1 MQFKWTIVLSKRKLN
16 MKCFR
21 YSLTAV
27 AFLVA
32 AVDTYALNIENAA
45 SLMEKGHYAEAYVA
59 YTNIVFAPDGADV
72 TDGNRAQS
80 LLDAPRCLAKLK
92 RFDEAEPLL
101 DKALLE
107 RKEFAVH
114 VAYSQALGELPRYG
128 KTVKGVFSR
137 VNEWG
142 APYSSVEHDRVK
154 RLKCLKAIMPDL
166 AKQTKLRQ
174 RWFWNEVVNAL
185 EMNGRNRGAAWKLLE
200 LTSLTEIPQ
209 VEERENWGDS
219 DFEVGPAPVDE
230 NGEPLFY
237 GLVKSWEDAKNDGER
252 WMFAN
257 TARAAVDDFGR
268 RNSAR
273 SLGVFAENQFGVYRL
288 RYEDDLKN
296 LIGDLRSLDDD
307 ETITRLANGIKRFK
321 LPIEYNYIRM
331 WRELNEYHL
340 IAREYERRYQ
350 FVKARET
357 WKKAGKGYSHCV
369 DRISSPNVSLSGNV
383 PVVSYK
389 KRGRFEVNFRNADQ
403 LEFSLVKIDVAKYL
417 EEFKDDIKNNRVDS
431 PPFNMWDSFV
441 FLNVCRSPDKIEKYL
456 TGEKRFWSVKVSSPE
471 DHFDAKKEIEVPYD
485 LSAGDYLL
493 EIAAKGGNRIHSL
506 LRVQRLAAVKESF
519 AAKDGGELYVV
530 DAESG
535 TPVKNAKIEAFVFDA
550 VSNKDRKF
558 EYKEIGPVFT
568 EENGYVKIPEIGGY
582 DYYGYITIT
591 SPDGA
596 LEVIHSSWNYS
607 SQIVDLRS
615 SDPRR
620 GVIITDRPAYR
631 PGDTV
636 KYKLWMRNGGYGDLK
651 SLEGVKIS
659 LIIIDP
665 MRNKLSE
672 KKFSLDKFGGL
683 AGEFKIPD
691 DAKLGAYEIWTSEDG
706 RYDYDAICSTFR
718 VEEYRKPEFEV
729 SVDTPKNAPMLG
741 EKVSA
746 TVRAKYL
753 WGDSVKKGVADVTVR
768 RTPRRITWYP
778 SFEWSW
784 LYEYGSNWY
793 FYDADWYCGLG
804 NLWICRRNCHRWY
817 GSSLAPETVVTMK
830 NVPLDEN
837 GEVKVVWDTS
847 LVRKLYGDDDQ
858 EYSISVSVTDNS
870 HRTID
875 ATGSVIVRAEPFRV
889 FTWTDKPHYRIGD
902 KVSVFHHFDGLRED
916 DVKEVRYWISDLRK
930 EGEGKREEGE
940 GKREEVGK
948 VFSASKPGQYRVSVE
963 VTDIKGRVR
972 EGSRIILV
980 RGEGDD
986 GRNYKYS
993 SLELIPDKET
1003 YSPGDTVKLTVN
1015 ADYADS
1021 TVFYKVRNGKTQL
1034 LRLKGKTG
1042 EISIPVVESDKPNF
1056 FVEAWTISAAKYHRE
1071 VREIMVPPVDKI
1083 GKATVEIDGGL
1094 EVVKPGETVSAT
1106 VRIFDEKGKP
1116 TDASAVMSV
1125 YDKAIDLIAG
1135 GSNVKSLKE
1144 AFWLDRLDLPH
1155 SFLNTVV
1162 DGFYLMYL
1170 SGDKYF
1176 GPLGLWGEYG
1186 IGFIGAN
1193 TRGGKRAEMKR
1204 SRSAA
1209 PQAQSAM
1216 ECDASVPCESMACSA
1231 LLDMESGET
1240 KTDGVRK
1247 DFADTAYWNA
1257 ALESTGTQGV
1267 YRVKFKMPEDITTWN
1282 IKVWSIGLNG
1292 RVAEVA
1298 TELITKKDLMLRMI
1312 TPRFFTEKDEV
1323 VISANLHNYSDKAR
1337 QVTASI
1343 DLKGVEIKGDASSK
1357 TVSINAGG
1365 EARVDWRIK
1374 VLSSGKLTARMRV
1387 ADGELSD
1394 GVEKSFDVVSH
1405 AVEKTESC
1413 FKILSSLEKLDCRV
1427 YEGDEALEM
1436 YKKLG
1441 FNLPDRSEAKDLRAV
1456 VEVSDTLAGAIDKS
1470 LDYLKYYEYECN
1482 EQTMNRF
1489 VPAAAAR
1496 DVLVARGFGDRL
1508 KDVDELIGKSLKK
1521 LFERQNSDGG
1531 WGWFW
1536 GPYERSYEHMTATIV
1551 RGLAEAERHGV
1562 KVPDENITRGVNWLK
1577 TRQKE
1582 SLKYVK
1588 KYKTRPW
1595 ANDVL
1600 TAYAILLATEGRSD
1614 GTMKEMLRRAYDARL
1629 DLPIYAQA
1637 LLGLSFDLINED
1649 EKRDMIA
1656 RNLKQY
1662 LKEDPENSTAYL
1674 ELGNHGYWWCWYG
1687 SDFEAQATALKLFL
1701 KVEPT
1706 SDATRGLALY
1716 LYNNRISRTH
1726 WTSTRDTGLA
1736 IEALAEYCRKVEK
1749 GGEMYVN
1756 AYLTYFTD
1764 EEPIK
1769 AAGLELKVNRTI
1781 SRVSEVVED
1790 STGRGASGRSLAQ
1803 KRTKEVLTAL
1813 KDGEA
1818 VKAGETLEIRVD
1830 LDSKNDY
1837 EYILIE
1843 DRKGAGFEPLDG
1855 MSGWKN
1861 LGGGWAYVE
1870 NREKKTAIFLRE
1882 ISRGAHSFTYRVRV
1896 ETPGVIHVL
1905 PAKVEA
1911 MYAPRLRGN
1920 SDEIRLS
1927 VRHYTESGNKMH
1939 SGKSVIGKVPNSPGV

>member
-1 MQFKWTIVLSKRKLN
+1 

-59 YTNIVFAPDGADV
+59 YTNIIFASDGADV

-101 DKALLE
+101 DKAILE

-114 VAYSQALGELPRYG
+114 VAYSQALGELPHYG

-209 VEERENWGDS
+209 VEERENWGES

-321 LPIEYNYIRM
+321 LPVECNYMRM
-331 WRELNEYHL
+331 WRELGDYAS
-340 IAREYERRYQ
+340 IAQEYERRYQ
-350 FVKARET
+350 FVKACEM
-357 WKKAGKGYSHCV
+357 WKKAGKGCSHCV
-369 DRISSPNVSLSGNV
+369 ERISSPNVSLSGNV
-383 PVVSYK
+383 PVISYK
-389 KRGRFEVNFRNADQ
+389 KRGRFEVNFRNADE
-403 LEFSLVKIDVAKYL
+403 LEFSLVKIDVARYL
-417 EEFKDDIKNNRVDS
+417 EEVKDDIKNNRKR
-431 PPFNMWDSFV
+431 NNYHNLWDV
-441 FLNVCRSPDKIEKYL
+441 ARFLIGFKDLKKVEKYL
-456 TGEKRFWSVKVSSPE
+456 IGEKYSWSQKVSSPK

-485 LSAGDYLL
+485 LPQGDYLL
-493 EIAAKGGNRIHSL
+493 EISVKGGNRIHSI
-506 LRVQRLAAVKESF
+506 LRVQRLAVVKESF
-519 AAKDGGELYVV
+519 AAKDGCELYVV
-530 DAESG
+530 DAETG
-535 TPVKNAKIEAFVFDA
+535 APVKNAKVEAFLFDA
-550 VSNKDRKF
+550 TPNKDRKF
-558 EYKEIGPVFT
+558 EYKEIGPRFID
-568 EENGYVKIPEIGGY
+568 ENGYAKIPEIGGR
-582 DYYGYITIT
+582 DHYGYITIT
-591 SPDGA
+591 SPDGT
-596 LEVIHSSWNYS
+596 LEVIGSYWNDHYGACN
-607 SQIVDLRS
+607 SQ
-615 SDPRR
+615 DPRR

-636 KYKLWMRNGGYGDLK
+636 KYKLWMRNGGYGNQN

-659 LIIIDP
+659 LRIVDP
-665 MRNKLSE
+665 MWDELSE
-672 KKFSLDKFGGL
+672 KKFTLDKFGGL

-691 DAKLGAYEIWTSEDG
+691 DAKLGKYAISTYEEG
-706 RYDYDAICSTFR
+706 RYDEIRSTFR

-729 SVDTPKNAPMLG
+729 SIDTPKNAPMLG
-741 EKVSA
+741 ENVSA

-784 LYEYGSNWY
+784 LYENGSNWY

-804 NLWICRRNCHRWY
+804 NLWICRRYSGFHRWY
-817 GSSLAPETVVTMK
+817 ISSPAPETVVTMK

-858 EYSISVSVTDNS
+858 EYSIYVSVTDNS

-889 FTWTDKPHYRIGD
+889 FAWTDKPHYRVGD

-930 EGEGKREEGE
+930 EGRYPPSEASPRSGCPSRGGNGE
-940 GKREEVGK
+940 RVDK

-963 VTDIKGRVR
+963 VTDLKGRVR
-972 EGSRIILV
+972 EGSRIIIV

-1015 ADYADS
+1015 ADYPDS
-1021 TVFYKVRNGKTQL
+1021 TVFYKVRNGKTRL

-1071 VREIMVPPVDKI
+1071 VRKIMVPPVDKI
-1083 GKATVEIDGGL
+1083 GKATVEIDGDP

-1106 VRIFDEKGKP
+1106 VKIFDEKGKAA
-1116 TDASAVMSV
+1116 DASAVMTV

-1144 AFWLDRLDLPH
+1144 AFWYDRLNLPY
-1155 SFLNTVV
+1155 SFLDTVV

-1186 IGFIGAN
+1186 IGFS
-1193 TRGGKRAEMKR
+1193 RAETKGGSKLKR

-1209 PQAQSAM
+1209 PQAEPVM
-1216 ECDASVPCESMACSA
+1216 ECDASAACELMDYSSPLSLENGDAKS
-1231 LLDMESGET
+1231 
-1240 KTDGVRK
+1240 DGVRK
-1247 DFADTAYWNA
+1247 EFADTAYWNA
-1257 ALESTGTQGV
+1257 ALEATGTQGV

-1323 VISANLHNYSDKAR
+1323 VVSANIHNYGNEARKAT
-1337 QVTASI
+1337 VSI
-1343 DLKGVEIKGDASSK
+1343 DLSGIKIEGDLTHR
-1357 TVSINAGG
+1357 TVTIAAGG
-1365 EARVDWRIK
+1365 EAQADWRIK
-1374 VLSSGKLTARMRV
+1374 ILESGRLTVRMKV
-1387 ADGELSD
+1387 ADGELAD

-1405 AVEKTESC
+1405 AIEKTESF
-1413 FKILSSLEKLDCRV
+1413 FKRLADGSGVPQGGFFTGEKALKLYRHFGFPAIDENKMKSAAVELEIV
-1427 YEGDEALEM
+1427 
-1436 YKKLG
+1436 
-1441 FNLPDRSEAKDLRAV
+1441 
-1456 VEVSDTLAGAIDKS
+1456 DTLASAIDKS

-1496 DVLVARGFGDRL
+1496 DILVARGFGDRL
-1508 KDVDELIGKSLKK
+1508 KDVDELIEKSLKK

-1536 GPYERSYEHMTATIV
+1536 GSYEQSYEHMTATIV

-1562 KVPDENITRGVNWLK
+1562 KVPDEVINGGVNWLK

-1582 SLKYVK
+1582 SLKYIE
-1588 KYKTRPW
+1588 KYKIRPW

-1600 TAYAILLATEGRSD
+1600 TAYAILLATDGKAD

-1749 GGEMYVN
+1749 RGEMYVN

-1803 KRTKEVLTAL
+1803 KRTKEVLTTL
-1813 KDGEA
+1813 KDGDT

-1843 DRKGAGFEPLDG
+1843 DRKGAGFEHLDG
-1855 MSGWKN
+1855 LSGWKN

-1870 NREKKTAIFLRE
+1870 NREKKTAMFLRE

-1939 SGKSVIGKVPNSPGV
+1939 SGKSVIGKVAQ

>member
-1 MQFKWTIVLSKRKLN
+1 
-16 MKCFR
+16 
-21 YSLTAV
+21 
-27 AFLVA
+27 
-32 AVDTYALNIENAA
+32 
-45 SLMEKGHYAEAYVA
+45 MEKGHYAEAYVA

-101 DKALLE
+101 DKAILE

-114 VAYSQALGELPRYG
+114 VAYSQAIGELPHYG
-128 KTVKGVFSR
+128 KMVKGVFSR
-137 VNEWG
+137 LNEWG

-154 RLKCLKAIMPDL
+154 RLKCLEAIMPDL

-174 RWFWNEVVNAL
+174 RWFWNEVVGAL
-185 EMNGRNRGAAWKLLE
+185 EMNDRNRGAAWKLQE
-200 LTSLTEIPQ
+200 LTLLTEVPLI
-209 VEERENWGDS
+209 EEKNGWGRS
-219 DFEVGPAPVDE
+219 DFEEGPAPVDE

-273 SLGVFAENQFGVYRL
+273 TLGEFAKNQFGVYRL
-288 RYEDDLKN
+288 RDEGDLKK
-296 LIGDLRSLDDD
+296 LIEDLKSLDDD
-307 ETITRLANGIKRFK
+307 ETVTRLANGVKRFK
-321 LPIEYNYIRM
+321 LPVEYNYMRM
-331 WRELNEYHL
+331 WRELGDYAS
-340 IAREYERRYQ
+340 IAQEYELRYQ
-350 FVKARET
+350 FVKACEM
-357 WKKAGKGYSHCV
+357 WKKAGKGYSHYV

-383 PVVSYK
+383 PVISYK
-389 KRGRFEVNFRNADQ
+389 KRGGFEVNFRNADE
-403 LEFSLVKIDVAKYL
+403 LEFSLVKIDVAKHL
-417 EEFKDDIKNNRVDS
+417 EEIKDDIKNNRKRNDYY
-431 PPFNMWDSFV
+431 NLWDV
-441 FLNVCRSPDKIEKYL
+441 ARFLIGFKDLKKVEKYL
-456 TGEKRFWSVKVSSPE
+456 IGEKYSWSQKVSSPK

-485 LSAGDYLL
+485 LPQGDYLL
-493 EIAAKGGNRIHSL
+493 EISAKGGNRIHSI
-506 LRVQRLAAVKESF
+506 LRVQRLAVVKESF
-519 AAKDGGELYVV
+519 AAKDGCELYVV
-530 DAESG
+530 DAETG
-535 TPVKNAKIEAFVFDA
+535 APVKNAKVEAFLFDA
-550 VSNKDRKF
+550 TPNKDRKF
-558 EYKEIGPVFT
+558 EYKEIGSICT
-568 EENGYVKIPEIGGY
+568 DENGYAKIPEIGGKNH
-582 DYYGYITIT
+582 YGYVTIT

-596 LEVIHSSWNYS
+596 LEVIDSYWYNYYIDYS
-607 SQIVDLRS
+607 SQDR
-615 SDPRR
+615 RR

-636 KYKLWMRNGGYGDLK
+636 KYKLWMRNGGYGNQN
-651 SLEGVKIS
+651 SLEVVKIS
-659 LIIIDP
+659 LRIYDP
-665 MRNKLSE
+665 TENKLSE
-672 KKFSLDKFGGL
+672 KEFTLDKFGGL

-691 DAKLGAYEIWTSEDG
+691 DAKLGDYEMSTYEEG
-706 RYDYDAICSTFR
+706 GYDAIHSTFR

-729 SVDTPKNAPMLG
+729 SVDTPKNSLMLG

-753 WGDSVKKGVADVTVR
+753 WGDSVKKGVANVTVR

-778 SFEWSW
+778 FFEWSW

-817 GSSLAPETVVTMK
+817 GSSPAPETVVTMK

-847 LVRKLYGDDDQ
+847 LVRKFYGDDDQ
-858 EYSISVSVTDNS
+858 EYLISVSVTDNS

-875 ATGSVIVRAEPFRV
+875 ASGSVVVRAEPFRV
-889 FTWTDKPHYRIGD
+889 FAWTDKPHYRVGD
-902 KVSVFHHFDGLRED
+902 KVSLRYYLDGLRED
-916 DVKEVRYWISDLRK
+916 DVKDVRYWISDLRY
-930 EGEGKREEGE
+930 EGEGAREKERGR
-940 GKREEVGK
+940 REEVGK

-963 VTDIKGRVR
+963 VMDLKGRVR
-972 EGSRIILV
+972 EGSRIIVV

-1021 TVFYKVRNGKTQL
+1021 TVFYKVRSGKTQL

-1056 FVEAWTISAAKYHRE
+1056 FVVAWTISAAKYHHE

-1106 VRIFDEKGKP
+1106 VRIFDEKGKAV
-1116 TDASAVMSV
+1116 DASAVMSV

-1135 GSNVKSLKE
+1135 DSNVKSLKE
-1144 AFWLDRLDLPH
+1144 AFWFNLSNWPY
-1155 SFLNTVV
+1155 SFLDTVV
-1162 DGFYLMYL
+1162 DGFYLLSL

-1186 IGFIGAN
+1186 IGFS
-1193 TRGGKRAEMKR
+1193 RAETKGGSKLKR

-1209 PQAQSAM
+1209 PQAQPAM
-1216 ECDASVPCESMACSA
+1216 ECDASVACEPMACSA
-1231 LLDMESGET
+1231 LLDMESGDA

-1257 ALESTGTQGV
+1257 ALEATGTQGV

-1282 IKVWSIGLNG
+1282 IKVWSIGIDG

-1323 VISANLHNYSDKAR
+1323 VVSADIHNYGAAKRNAI
-1337 QVTASI
+1337 ASI
-1343 DLKGVEIKGDASSK
+1343 DLSGVKIDGDLKPK
-1357 TVSINAGG
+1357 TVSLDAGG

-1374 VLSSGKLTARMRV
+1374 VLGSGRLTARMKV
-1387 ADGELSD
+1387 ADAELSD

-1405 AVEKTESC
+1405 AVEKTES
-1413 FKILSSLEKLDCRV
+1413 FFRRLSADEKVGCKV
-1427 YEGDEALEM
+1427 YEGEDALAICKKFGFKVPDSGEAQ
-1436 YKKLG
+1436 
-1441 FNLPDRSEAKDLRAV
+1441 DLRAV
-1456 VEVSDTLAGAIDKS
+1456 VEVSDTLVGAIDKS

-1489 VPAAAAR
+1489 VPAAVAR

-1508 KDVDELIGKSLKK
+1508 KDVDELIEKSLKK
-1521 LFERQNSDGG
+1521 LAERQNSDGG

-1536 GPYERSYEHMTATIV
+1536 GPYEHSYEHMTATIV
-1551 RGLAEAERHGV
+1551 RGLAEAKRHGV
-1562 KVPDENITRGVNWLK
+1562 EVPGTVMDGGVKWLK
-1577 TRQKE
+1577 ECQRE
-1582 SLKYVK
+1582 SLGYIK
-1588 KYKTRPW
+1588 KHKTRPW

-1600 TAYAILLATEGRSD
+1600 TAYAILLATD
-1614 GTMKEMLRRAYDARL
+1614 GKADATAKEMMRLAYDTRL
-1629 DLPIYAQA
+1629 DLPVYAQA
-1637 LLGLSFDLINED
+1637 LLGLAFDLTGEV
-1649 EKRDMIA
+1649 EKRDTVV
-1656 RNLKQY
+1656 RNLKQF
-1662 LKEDPENSTAYL
+1662 LKEDSENGTAYL
-1674 ELGNHGYWWCWYG
+1674 ELGNNGYWWCWYG
-1687 SDFEAQATALKLFL
+1687 SDFEAQAMALKLFL

-1726 WTSTRDTGLA
+1726 WTNTRDTGLA

-1749 GGEMYVN
+1749 KGDKFVK
-1756 AYLTYFTD
+1756 AYLTYLTL
-1764 EEPIK
+1764 EEPVK

-1790 STGRGASGRSLAQ
+1790 STGRGASGQSLAQ

-1813 KDGEA
+1813 NDGDA
-1818 VKAGETLEIRVD
+1818 VKAGEMLEIRVD
-1830 LDSKNDY
+1830 LDSKNGY

-1855 MSGWKN
+1855 LSGWKN

-1870 NREKKTAIFLRE
+1870 NREKKTAIFLRV
-1882 ISRGAHSFTYRVRV
+1882 ISRGAHSFRYRVRV

-1920 SDEIRLS
+1920 SDEIRL
-1927 VRHYTESGNKMH
+1927 KI
-1939 SGKSVIGKVPNSPGV
+1939 K

>member
-1 MQFKWTIVLSKRKLN
+1 M
-16 MKCFR
+16 
-21 YSLTAV
+21 
-27 AFLVA
+27 
-32 AVDTYALNIENAA
+32 
-45 SLMEKGHYAEAYVA
+45 
-59 YTNIVFAPDGADV
+59 

-92 RFDEAEPLL
+92 RFDEAESLL
-101 DKALLE
+101 DKAILE

-114 VAYSQALGELPRYG
+114 VAYSQALGELPHYG
-128 KTVKGVFSR
+128 KMVKGVFSR
-137 VNEWG
+137 LNEWG

-185 EMNGRNRGAAWKLLE
+185 EMNGRNRGAAWKLQE

-209 VEERENWGDS
+209 IEEKRNWCGS
-219 DFEVGPAPVDE
+219 DFEEGPAPVDE
-230 NGEPLFY
+230 NGEPFFY
-237 GLVKSWEDAKNDGER
+237 QLPKSWAEAKSDGER
-252 WMFAN
+252 WMYAN
-257 TARAAVDDFGR
+257 DARAAVDGMGR

-273 SLGVFAENQFGVYRL
+273 TLGEFAKNQFGVYHL
-288 RYEDDLKN
+288 RGEGDLKN

-307 ETITRLANGIKRFK
+307 ETITRLANGVKRFK
-321 LPIEYNYIRM
+321 LPVEYNYMRM
-331 WRELNEYHL
+331 WRELKEYAS
-340 IAREYERRYQ
+340 IASEYERRYQ
-350 FVKARET
+350 FVKACEM
-357 WKKAGKGYSHCV
+357 WKKAGKGYSHYV
-369 DRISSPNVSLSGNV
+369 ERISSPNVSLSGNV

-403 LEFSLVKIDVAKYL
+403 LEFSLVKIDVAKCL
-417 EEFKDDIKNNRVDS
+417 EEFKDDMKNNRKRNNYYNSWDTYWFLYGCRDLKKVD
-431 PPFNMWDSFV
+431 
-441 FLNVCRSPDKIEKYL
+441 EYL
-456 TGEKRFWSVKVSSPE
+456 TDKKYSWSEKVSSPK
-471 DHFDAKKEIEVPYD
+471 DHFDAKKEIEVPYA
-485 LSAGDYLL
+485 LPQGDYLL
-493 EIAAKGGNRIHSL
+493 EITAKGGNKIHSL

-519 AAKDGGELYVV
+519 AAKDGGGELYVV
-530 DAESG
+530 DAELG
-535 TPVKNAKIEAFVFDA
+535 TPVKNAKVEAFVYDA
-550 VSNKDRKF
+550 VANKDRKF
-558 EYKEIGPVFT
+558 EYKEIGPQFT
-568 EENGYVKIPEIGGY
+568 DEKGYAKIPEIGNGH
-582 DYYGYITIT
+582 YGYITIT

-596 LEVIHSSWNYS
+596 LEVIHSYWENHYGAYN
-607 SQIVDLRS
+607 SQDR
-615 SDPRR
+615 RR

-659 LIIIDP
+659 LRIVDP
-665 MRNKLSE
+665 TENKLSE
-672 KKFSLDKFGGL
+672 KKSTLDRFGGL

-691 DAKLGAYEIWTSEDG
+691 DAKLGEYAMSTYEEG
-706 RYDYDAICSTFR
+706 RYDAIRSTFR

-729 SVDTPKNAPMLG
+729 SVDTPKNASMLG

-753 WGDSVKKGVADVTVR
+753 WGDIVKKGVADVTVR

-784 LYEYGSNWY
+784 LYENGSNWY

-804 NLWICRRNCHRWY
+804 NLWICRRYSVFHRWY
-817 GSSLAPETVVTMK
+817 RSSSAPETVVTMK

-858 EYSISVSVTDNS
+858 EYLISVSVTDNS

-875 ATGSVIVRAEPFRV
+875 ASDSVVVRAEPFRV
-889 FTWTDKPHYRIGD
+889 FAWTDKPHYRVGD
-902 KVSVFHHFDGLRED
+902 KVSVFHHIDGLRED
-916 DVKEVRYWISDLRK
+916 DVKEVRYWISDLRY
-930 EGEGKREEGE
+930 EGEGTREKVRGRREGRE
-940 GKREEVGK
+940 GKRYEVGK

-963 VTDIKGRVR
+963 VMDLKGRVR
-972 EGSRIILV
+972 EGSRIIVV
-980 RGEGDD
+980 RGEEDD

-1015 ADYADS
+1015 ADYPDS
-1021 TVFYKVRNGKTQL
+1021 TVFYKVRSGKTQL

-1071 VREIMVPPVDKI
+1071 VRKIMVPPVDKI
-1083 GKATVEIDGGL
+1083 GKATVEIDGDI

-1135 GSNVKSLKE
+1135 GSNVKSLIE
-1144 AFWLDRLDLPH
+1144 AFWFDRLNLPY

-1170 SGDKYF
+1170 SGDNYF
-1176 GPLGLWGEYG
+1176 GPLGLWGGYG
-1186 IGFIGAN
+1186 IGFF
-1193 TRGGKRAEMKR
+1193 RAETKGGSKLKR

-1216 ECDASVPCESMACSA
+1216 VCDALIECEPKACASPA
-1231 LLDMESGET
+1231 TMENRDAKS
-1240 KTDGVRK
+1240 DGVRK
-1247 DFADTAYWNA
+1247 EFADTAYWNA
-1257 ALESTGTQGV
+1257 ALEATGTQGV

-1282 IKVWSIGLNG
+1282 IKVWSIGIDG

-1298 TELITKKDLMLRMI
+1298 TELITKKDLMLRMV

-1323 VISANLHNYSDKAR
+1323 VISANLHNYGSKVR
-1337 QVTASI
+1337 EVTASI
-1343 DLKGVEIKGDASSK
+1343 NLDGVEINGDLSSK
-1357 TVSINAGG
+1357 KVSLASQG
-1365 EARVDWRIK
+1365 EARVDWRVK

-1387 ADGELSD
+1387 EDGELSD

-1405 AVEKTESC
+1405 AIEKTQSF
-1413 FKILSSLEKLDCRV
+1413 FKKVSLDEKIDCKV
-1427 YEGDEALEM
+1427 YEGEEALKI

-1441 FNLPDRSEAKDLRAV
+1441 FKLPKDGEAENLRAV

-1489 VPAAAAR
+1489 VPAAVAR
-1496 DVLVARGFGDRL
+1496 GVLTARGFGDRL
-1508 KDVDELIGKSLKK
+1508 KDVDELIEKSLKK
-1521 LFERQNSDGG
+1521 LSERQNSDGG

-1536 GPYERSYEHMTATIV
+1536 GSYERSYEHMTATIV
-1551 RGLAEAERHGV
+1551 RGLAESERHGV
-1562 KVPDENITRGVNWLK
+1562 KVPGGVIERGVRWLK

-1582 SLKYVK
+1582 SLKYIIEHK
-1588 KYKTRPW
+1588 NRPW

-1600 TAYAILLATEGRSD
+1600 TAYAILLASD
-1614 GTMKEMLRRAYDARL
+1614 GKADETMKEMLRRAYDTRL

-1637 LLGLSFDLINED
+1637 ILGLAFDLTNEV
-1649 EKRDMIA
+1649 EKRDTIV

-1662 LKEDPENSTAYL
+1662 LKADSENATAYL

-1687 SDFEAQATALKLFL
+1687 SDIEAQATALKLFL
-1701 KVEPT
+1701 KVEPQ

-1716 LYNNRISRTH
+1716 LYNNRVSRMR

-1749 GGEMYVN
+1749 KTDKYVS
-1756 AYLTYFTD
+1756 AYLTYLTY

-1781 SRVSEVVED
+1781 SRVSEVVTD
-1790 STGRGASGRSLAQ
+1790 STGRGALGQSLAQ
-1803 KRTKEVLTAL
+1803 KRTNEVLTQL
-1813 KDGEA
+1813 KDGDA

-1843 DRKGAGFEPLDG
+1843 DRKGAGFEMLDNL
-1855 MSGWKN
+1855 SGWKN

-1870 NREKKTAIFLRE
+1870 NREKKTAIFLRA

-1905 PAKVEA
+1905 PSKVEA
-1911 MYAPRLRGN
+1911 MYAPRLCGN
-1920 SDEIRLS
+1920 ADEITIVVS
-1927 VRHYTESGNKMH
+1927 KN
-1939 SGKSVIGKVPNSPGV
+1939 

>member
-1 MQFKWTIVLSKRKLN
+1 MQFKWTTVLSKRKPN

-27 AFLVA
+27 AFLLA
-32 AVDTYALNIENAA
+32 AVDTYALNIKNAA

-59 YTNIVFAPDGADV
+59 YTNIIFASDSAEV

-92 RFDEAEPLL
+92 RFDEAEPML
-101 DKALLE
+101 DKAILE

-114 VAYSQALGELPRYG
+114 VAYSQAIGELPHYG
-128 KTVKGVFSR
+128 KMVKGVFSR
-137 VNEWG
+137 LNEWG

-185 EMNGRNRGAAWKLLE
+185 EMNGRNRGAAWKLQE

-209 VEERENWGDS
+209 VEERENWGGS
-219 DFEVGPAPVDE
+219 DFEEGPAPVDE

-237 GLVKSWEDAKNDGER
+237 GLVKNWEDAKNDGER

-273 SLGVFAENQFGVYRL
+273 SLGAFAENQFGVYRL
-288 RYEDDLKN
+288 RDEGDLKK
-296 LIGDLRSLDDD
+296 LIEDLRSLDDD
-307 ETITRLANGIKRFK
+307 ESITRLANGVKRFK
-321 LPIEYNYIRM
+321 LPIEYNYMRM
-331 WRELNEYHL
+331 WRELKEYAF
-340 IAREYERRYQ
+340 IASEYERRYQ
-350 FVKARET
+350 FVKACEM
-357 WKKAGKGYSHCV
+357 WKKAGKGYSHYV
-369 DRISSPNVSLSGNV
+369 EEISSPHVSLSGNV
-383 PVVSYK
+383 PVISYK
-389 KRGRFEVNFRNADQ
+389 KRGGFEVNFRNADE
-403 LEFSLVKIDVAKYL
+403 LEFSLAKIDVAKYL
-417 EEFKDDIKNNRVDS
+417 EEIKDEIKNNRVDS
-431 PPFNMWDSFV
+431 APFNMWDSFV

-456 TGEKRFWSVKVSSPE
+456 TGEKYSWSEKVSSPE

-485 LSAGDYLL
+485 LPAGDYLL
-493 EIAAKGGNRIHSL
+493 MIAAKGGNRIHSL

-530 DAESG
+530 DAETG
-535 TPVKNAKIEAFVFDA
+535 APVKNAKVEAFLFG
-550 VSNKDRKF
+550 STPNKDRKF
-558 EYKEIGPVFT
+558 EYKEIGPRFT
-568 EENGYVKIPEIGGY
+568 DENGYAKIPEIDGKY
-582 DYYGYITIT
+582 HYGYITIT

-665 MRNKLSE
+665 MRNELSE
-672 KKFSLDKFGGL
+672 KEFTLDKFGGL

-691 DAKLGAYEIWTSEDG
+691 EAKLGEYEISTSAEG
-706 RYDYDAICSTFR
+706 RYDTICSTFR

-753 WGDSVKKGVADVTVR
+753 WGDIVKKGVADVTVR

-784 LYEYGSNWY
+784 LYENGSNWY

-804 NLWICRRNCHRWY
+804 NLWICRHYSVFHRWY
-817 GSSLAPETVVTMK
+817 SVFHRSYRSSSAPETVVTMK

-889 FTWTDKPHYRIGD
+889 FTWTDKPHYRVGD
-902 KVSVFHHFDGLRED
+902 KVSVLHHFDGLRED
-916 DVKEVRYWISDLRK
+916 DVKEVRYWISDLRGTVN
-930 EGEGKREEGE
+930 GER
-940 GKREEVGK
+940 VDK

-963 VTDIKGRVR
+963 VTDLKGRVR
-972 EGSRIILV
+972 EGSRIIVV

-993 SLELIPDKET
+993 LLELIPDKET

-1083 GKATVEIDGGL
+1083 GKATVEIDGDPD
-1094 EVVKPGETVSAT
+1094 VVKPGETVSAT
-1106 VRIFDEKGKP
+1106 VKIFDEKGKAA
-1116 TDASAVMSV
+1116 DASAVMTV
-1125 YDKAIDLIAG
+1125 YDKAIDMIAG
-1135 GSNVKSLKE
+1135 GSNVESLKE
-1144 AFWLDRLDLPH
+1144 AFWYDRLRLNLPY
-1155 SFLNTVV
+1155 SFLNTGA
-1162 DGFYLMYL
+1162 DGFYLLSL

-1176 GPLGLWGEYG
+1176 GPLGLWGGYG
-1186 IGFIGAN
+1186 IGFP
-1193 TRGGKRAEMKR
+1193 RAEKIGGSKVKR

-1209 PQAQSAM
+1209 PQAQHAM
-1216 ECDASVPCESMACSA
+1216 VWDASVVCEPKACHSPLSLENGDA
-1231 LLDMESGET
+1231 KS
-1240 KTDGVRK
+1240 DGVRK

-1257 ALESTGTQGV
+1257 ALEATGTQGV

-1282 IKVWSIGLNG
+1282 IKVWSIGIDG

-1298 TELITKKDLMLRMI
+1298 TEIVTKKDLMLRMI

-1323 VISANLHNYSDKAR
+1323 VVSANIHNYGAAKRNAI
-1337 QVTASI
+1337 ASI
-1343 DLKGVEIKGDASSK
+1343 DLSGVKIDGDLKPK
-1357 TVSINAGG
+1357 TVSLDAGG

-1374 VLSSGKLTARMRV
+1374 VFGSGRLTARMKV
-1387 ADGELSD
+1387 ADAELSD

-1405 AVEKTESC
+1405 AVEKTES
-1413 FKILSSLEKLDCRV
+1413 FFRRLSADEKVGCKV
-1427 YEGDEALEM
+1427 YEGEEALAIC
-1436 YKKLG
+1436 KKFG
-1441 FNLPDRSEAKDLRAV
+1441 FKVPDSGEAQDLRAV

-1489 VPAAAAR
+1489 VPAVAAR

-1508 KDVDELIGKSLKK
+1508 KDVDELTGKSLEK
-1521 LFERQNSDGG
+1521 LSERQNSDGG

-1536 GPYERSYEHMTATIV
+1536 GSYEQSYEHMTATIV
-1551 RGLAEAERHGV
+1551 RGLAEAKRHGV
-1562 KVPDENITRGVNWLK
+1562 EVPGTVMDGGVKWLK
-1577 TRQKE
+1577 ERQRE
-1582 SLKYVK
+1582 SLGYIK
-1588 KYKTRPW
+1588 KHKARPW

-1600 TAYAILLATEGRSD
+1600 TAYAILLATD
-1614 GTMKEMLRRAYDARL
+1614 GKADATAKEMMRLAYDTRL
-1629 DLPIYAQA
+1629 DLPVYAQA
-1637 LLGLSFDLINED
+1637 ILGLAFDLTGEV
-1649 EKRDMIA
+1649 EKRDTVV
-1656 RNLKQY
+1656 RNLKQF
-1662 LKEDPENSTAYL
+1662 LKEDSENGTAYL

-1687 SDFEAQATALKLFL
+1687 SDFEAQAMALKLFM
-1701 KVEPT
+1701 KSEPM

-1726 WTSTRDTGLA
+1726 WTNTRDTGLA

-1749 GGEMYVN
+1749 KSDKYVK
-1756 AYLTYFTD
+1756 AYLTYLTL
-1764 EEPIK
+1764 EEPVK

-1790 STGRGASGRSLAQ
+1790 STGRGASGQSLAQ
-1803 KRTKEVLTAL
+1803 KRTKEVLTTL
-1813 KDGEA
+1813 NDGDA

-1870 NREKKTAIFLRE
+1870 NREKKTAIFLRV

-1927 VRHYTESGNKMH
+1927 VRQ
-1939 SGKSVIGKVPNSPGV
+1939 P

>member
-1 MQFKWTIVLSKRKLN
+1 MQFKWTTVLSKRKLN

-21 YSLTAV
+21 YLLTAV
-27 AFLVA
+27 AFLLA
-32 AVDTYALNIENAA
+32 AVDTYALNIKNAA

-59 YTNIVFAPDGADV
+59 YTNIIFASDSAEV

-92 RFDEAEPLL
+92 RFDEAEPML
-101 DKALLE
+101 DKAILE

-114 VAYSQALGELPRYG
+114 VAYSQALGELPHYG
-128 KTVKGVFSR
+128 KMVKGVFSR
-137 VNEWG
+137 LNEWG

-185 EMNGRNRGAAWKLLE
+185 EMNGRNKGAAWKLLE
-200 LTSLTEIPQ
+200 LTSLTEISSI
-209 VEERENWGDS
+209 EERENWGES

-237 GLVKSWEDAKNDGER
+237 GLVKNWEDAKNDGER

-273 SLGVFAENQFGVYRL
+273 SLGAFAENQFGVYRL
-288 RYEDDLKN
+288 RDEGDLKK
-296 LIGDLRSLDDD
+296 LIEDLKSLDDD
-307 ETITRLANGIKRFK
+307 ETITRLANGVKRFK
-321 LPIEYNYIRM
+321 LPIEYNYMRM
-331 WRELNEYHL
+331 WRELKEYAS
-340 IAREYERRYQ
+340 IAREYELRYQ
-350 FVKARET
+350 FVKACEM
-357 WKKAGKGYSHCV
+357 WKKAGKGNSHCV

-383 PVVSYK
+383 PVVSCK
-389 KRGRFEVNFRNADQ
+389 KRGRFEVNFRNADE
-403 LEFSLVKIDVAKYL
+403 LGFSLVKIDVARYL
-417 EEFKDDIKNNRVDS
+417 EEIKDDIKNNRKRENYYN
-431 PPFNMWDSFV
+431 PYYNRWDTYSFLRGCGDLKKV
-441 FLNVCRSPDKIEKYL
+441 KKYL
-456 TGEKRFWSVKVSSPE
+456 TEQKHSWSVKVSSPE

-485 LSAGDYLL
+485 LPQGDYLL

-506 LRVQRLAAVKESF
+506 LRVQRLAAVKELF

-530 DAESG
+530 DAETG
-535 TPVKNAKIEAFVFDA
+535 APVKNAKVEAFLFD
-550 VSNKDRKF
+550 STPNNDRKF
-558 EYKEIGPVFT
+558 EYKEIGPRFT
-568 EENGYVKIPEIGGY
+568 DENGYAKIPEIVGNNH
-582 DYYGYITIT
+582 YGYITIT
-591 SPDGA
+591 SPDGT
-596 LEVIHSSWNYS
+596 LEVIDSYWNNYYIGYS
-607 SQIVDLRS
+607 SQDR
-615 SDPRR
+615 RR

-636 KYKLWMRNGGYGDLK
+636 KYKLWMRNGGYGNVK
-651 SLEGVKIS
+651 SLAGEKIS
-659 LIIIDP
+659 LRISDP
-665 MRNKLSE
+665 MENKLGDAN
-672 KKFSLDKFGGL
+672 FALDKFGG
-683 AGEFKIPD
+683 ASGEFKIPD
-691 DAKLGAYEIWTSEDG
+691 DAKLGEYAISTYEEG
-706 RYDYDAICSTFR
+706 RYDAIRSIFR

-729 SVDTPKNAPMLG
+729 SVDTPKDAPMLG

-753 WGDSVKKGVADVTVR
+753 WGDGVKKGVADITVR
-768 RTPRRITWYP
+768 RTPRRINWF
-778 SFEWSW
+778 SSCEWLW

-793 FYDADWYCGLG
+793 FYDSDWYRGVG
-804 NLWICRRNCHRWY
+804 NLWICRCPYYSWY
-817 GSSLAPETVVTMK
+817 SSAVMPETVISMK
-830 NVPLDEN
+830 DVPLDEN

-870 HRTID
+870 RRTID
-875 ATGSVIVRAEPFRV
+875 ATGSVVVRAEPFRV
-889 FTWTDKPHYRIGD
+889 FAWTDSPHYRVGD

-916 DVKEVRYWISDLRK
+916 DVKEARYWISDLRGTGN
-930 EGEGKREEGE
+930 GER
-940 GKREEVGK
+940 VDK

-963 VTDIKGRVR
+963 VTDLKGRVR
-972 EGSRIILV
+972 EGSRIIIV

-993 SLELIPDKET
+993 SLELIPDKEI

-1015 ADYADS
+1015 ADYPDS
-1021 TVFYKVRNGKTQL
+1021 TVFYKVRSGKTQL

-1106 VRIFDEKGKP
+1106 VRIFDEKGKAA
-1116 TDASAVMSV
+1116 DASAVMTV

-1144 AFWLDRLDLPH
+1144 AFWFDRLNLPY
-1155 SFLNTVV
+1155 SFLDTVV

-1176 GPLGLWGEYG
+1176 GPLGLWGEHG
-1186 IGFIGAN
+1186 IGFS
-1193 TRGGKRAEMKR
+1193 RAETKGGSKLKR

-1216 ECDASVPCESMACSA
+1216 VCDVSVACEPAACAAPLA
-1231 LLDMESGET
+1231 LANGDAKS
-1240 KTDGVRK
+1240 DGVRK
-1247 DFADTAYWNA
+1247 EFADTAYWNA
-1257 ALESTGTQGV
+1257 ALEATGTQGV

-1282 IKVWSIGLNG
+1282 IKVWSIGIDG

-1298 TELITKKDLMLRMI
+1298 TELVTKKDLMLRMI

-1323 VISANLHNYSDKAR
+1323 VVSANIHNYGATKRNAI
-1337 QVTASI
+1337 ASI
-1343 DLKGVEIKGDASSK
+1343 DLSGVKIDGDLKPK
-1357 TVSINAGG
+1357 TVSLDAGG

-1374 VLSSGKLTARMRV
+1374 VLGSGSLTARMRV

-1436 YKKLG
+1436 YKKFG
-1441 FNLPDRSEAKDLRAV
+1441 FNLPDKNEAKDLRAV

-1508 KDVDELIGKSLKK
+1508 KDVDELTRKSLEK
-1521 LFERQNSDGG
+1521 LSERQNSDGG

-1536 GPYERSYEHMTATIV
+1536 GPYEHSYEHITATIV
-1551 RGLAEAERHGV
+1551 RGLAEAKRHGV
-1562 KVPDENITRGVNWLK
+1562 EVPGTVMDGGVKWLK
-1577 TRQKE
+1577 ERQRE
-1582 SLKYVK
+1582 SLGYIK
-1588 KYKTRPW
+1588 KHKARPW

-1600 TAYAILLATEGRSD
+1600 TAYAILLATD
-1614 GTMKEMLRRAYDARL
+1614 GKADATAKEMMRLAYDTRL
-1629 DLPIYAQA
+1629 DLPVYAQA
-1637 LLGLSFDLINED
+1637 LLGLAFDLTREV
-1649 EKRDMIA
+1649 EKRDTVV
-1656 RNLKQY
+1656 RNLKQF
-1662 LKEDPENSTAYL
+1662 LKEDSENGTAYL

-1687 SDFEAQATALKLFL
+1687 SDFEAQAMALKLFM
-1701 KVEPT
+1701 KSEPM

-1736 IEALAEYCRKVEK
+1736 IEALAEYCREVEK
-1749 GGEMYVN
+1749 KNEKYVS
-1756 AYLTYFTD
+1756 AYLTYLTY

-1790 STGRGASGRSLAQ
+1790 STGRGASGQSLAQ
-1803 KRTKEVLTAL
+1803 KRTKEVLTTL
-1813 KDGEA
+1813 NDGDA

-1882 ISRGAHSFTYRVRV
+1882 ISRGAHSFRYRVRV

-1927 VRHYTESGNKMH
+1927 VSQ
-1939 SGKSVIGKVPNSPGV
+1939 P

>member
-1 MQFKWTIVLSKRKLN
+1 MKTVIKVALN
-16 MKCFR
+16 MVSVALPVICFA
-21 YSLTAV
+21 SECKK
-27 AFLVA
+27 A
-32 AVDTYALNIENAA
+32 AKLRDE
-45 SLMEKGHYAEAYVA
+45 GHFAEAYVA
-59 YTNIVFAPDGADV
+59 FTNVVFAQDGVSV
-72 TDGNRAQS
+72 TDGDRAQA
-80 LLDAPRCLAKLK
+80 LLDAPRCLANLK

-114 VAYSQALGELPRYG
+114 VAYSQAIGELPHYG
-128 KTVKGVFSR
+128 KMVKGVFSR
-137 VNEWG
+137 ENEWRG
-142 APYSSVEHDRVK
+142 HYSSVEHDRVK
-154 RLKCLKAIMPDL
+154 RLKCLEAIMPEVS
-166 AKQTKLRQ
+166 KQTKLRQ
-174 RWFWNEVVNAL
+174 RWFWNEVVGAL
-185 EMNGRNRGAAWKLLE
+185 EMNERNRGAAWKLQE
-200 LTSLTEIPQ
+200 LTLLTEVPLI
-209 VEERENWGDS
+209 EEKNGWSRS
-219 DFEVGPAPVDE
+219 DFEEGFAPVDE
-230 NGEPLFY
+230 NGEPIFY
-237 GLVKSWEDAKNDGER
+237 EVPRTWAVAKNDGER

-257 TARAAVDDFGR
+257 AMRADVDEAGR

-273 SLGVFAENQFGVYRL
+273 SLGDFAENQFGVHKL
-288 RYEDDLKN
+288 RGEGDLEK

-307 ETITRLANGIKRFK
+307 ETITRLANGVKRFK
-321 LPIEYNYIRM
+321 LPVEYNYLRM
-331 WRELNEYHL
+331 WRELGDYAS
-340 IAREYERRYQ
+340 IAQEYERRYQ
-350 FVKARET
+350 FVKACEMY
-357 WKKAGKGYSHCV
+357 KKAGAGFGYHIE
-369 DRISSPNVSLSGNV
+369 RISSPYVVLSGNV
-383 PVVSYK
+383 PIVSYK
-389 KRGRFEVNFRNADQ
+389 KRGRFEVNFRNADE
-403 LEFSLVKIDVAKYL
+403 LGFSLVKIDVAKHL
-417 EEFKDDIKNNRVDS
+417 EEIKGDIKNNRKRDDYYYL
-431 PPFNMWDSFV
+431 WDV
-441 FLNVCRSPDKIEKYL
+441 FRLLRGCHDLKKVEKYL
-456 TGEKRFWSVKVSSPE
+456 IGDKYSWSVKVFSPK

-485 LSAGDYLL
+485 LPQGDYLL
-493 EIAAKGGNRIHSL
+493 EITAKGGNRIHSL

-535 TPVKNAKIEAFVFDA
+535 TPVKNAKIEAFVYYA

-558 EYKEIGPVFT
+558 EYKEIGPHFT
-568 EENGYVKIPEIGGY
+568 DENGYAKIPEIGNGY
-582 DYYGYITIT
+582 CGYITIT

-596 LEVIHSSWNYS
+596 LEVVDSYWNNHYGAYN
-607 SQIVDLRS
+607 SQDH
-615 SDPRR
+615 RR

-636 KYKLWMRNGGYGDLK
+636 KYKLWTRSSGYINVK

-659 LIIIDP
+659 LRISDP
-665 MRNKLSE
+665 MGNKSSE
-672 KKFSLDKFGGL
+672 KNFTLDKFGGL

-691 DAKLGAYEIWTSEDG
+691 DAKLGVYAISTSEE
-706 RYDYDAICSTFR
+706 RWYDVIRSTFR
-718 VEEYRKPEFEV
+718 VEEYCKPEFEV
-729 SVDTPKNAPMLG
+729 SVDTPKNVPMLG

-753 WGDSVKKGVADVTVR
+753 WGDSVKKGVANVTVR

-784 LYEYGSNWY
+784 LYGYGSNWY

-804 NLWICRRNCHRWY
+804 NLWICRRYSGFHRWY
-817 GSSLAPETVVTMK
+817 RSSPAPETVVTMK

-875 ATGSVIVRAEPFRV
+875 ATGSVVVRAEPFRV
-889 FTWTDKPHYRIGD
+889 FAWTDKPHYCVGD
-902 KVSVFHHFDGLRED
+902 KVSVFHHIDGLRED
-916 DVKEVRYWISDLRK
+916 DVKEVRYWISDLR
-930 EGEGKREEGE
+930 EEGE
-940 GKREEVGK
+940 GKRYEVGK

-963 VTDIKGRVR
+963 VTDLKGRVR
-972 EGSRIILV
+972 EGSRIIVV

-1003 YSPGDTVKLTVN
+1003 YSLGDTVKLTVN
-1015 ADYADS
+1015 ADYPDS

-1056 FVEAWTISAAKYHRE
+1056 FIEAWTISAAKYHRE

-1083 GKATVEIDGGL
+1083 GKATVEIDGDI

-1106 VRIFDEKGKP
+1106 VKIFDEKGKAA
-1116 TDASAVMSV
+1116 DASAVMTV
-1125 YDKAIDLIAG
+1125 YDKAIDLISG
-1135 GSNVKSLKE
+1135 GSNVKNLKE
-1144 AFWLDRLDLPH
+1144 AFWLDRLVSPY
-1155 SFLNTVV
+1155 SFLNTGAI
-1162 DGFYLMYL
+1162 GFYLL
-1170 SGDKYF
+1170 LFSGDKYF
-1176 GPLGLWGEYG
+1176 GPLGLWG
-1186 IGFIGAN
+1186 GFVGMN
-1193 TRGGKRAEMKR
+1193 TRGGKIGKMKKLR
-1204 SRSAA
+1204 GEESK
-1209 PQAQSAM
+1209 AQSAM
-1216 ECDASVPCESMACSA
+1216 ECDALIECEPEACASPA
-1231 LLDMESGET
+1231 TMEKSNA
-1240 KTDGVRK
+1240 KSDGIRK
-1247 DFADTAYWNA
+1247 EFADTAYWNA
-1257 ALESTGTQGV
+1257 ALEATGTQGV

-1323 VISANLHNYSDKAR
+1323 VISANLHNYGSKVR
-1337 QVTASI
+1337 EVTASI
-1343 DLKGVEIKGDASSK
+1343 NLDGVEIKGDLSSK
-1357 TVSINAGG
+1357 KVSLASQG
-1365 EARVDWRIK
+1365 EARVDWRVK

-1387 ADGELSD
+1387 QDGELSD

-1405 AVEKTESC
+1405 AIEKTQSF
-1413 FKILSSLEKLDCRV
+1413 FKKVSLDEKIDCKV
-1427 YEGDEALEM
+1427 YEGEEALKI

-1441 FNLPDRSEAKDLRAV
+1441 FKLPKDGEAENLRAV

-1508 KDVDELIGKSLKK
+1508 KDVDELTEKSLKK
-1521 LFERQNSDGG
+1521 LSERQNSDGG

-1536 GPYERSYEHMTATIV
+1536 GSYERSYEHMTATIV

-1562 KVPDENITRGVNWLK
+1562 KVPDEVINGGVRWLK

-1582 SLKYVK
+1582 SLKYIIEHK
-1588 KYKTRPW
+1588 NRLW
-1595 ANDVL
+1595 ANDVF
-1600 TAYAILLATEGRSD
+1600 TAYAILLASD
-1614 GTMKEMLRRAYDARL
+1614 GKADETMKEMLRRAYDARL

-1637 LLGLSFDLINED
+1637 ILGLAFDLTNEV
-1649 EKRDMIA
+1649 EKRDTIV

-1662 LKEDPENSTAYL
+1662 LKVDSENATAYL

-1701 KVEPT
+1701 KVEPQ

-1716 LYNNRISRTH
+1716 LYNNRVSRKY

-1749 GGEMYVN
+1749 KNEKYVS
-1756 AYLTYFTD
+1756 AYLTYLTY

-1781 SRVSEVVED
+1781 SRVSEVVSD
-1790 STGRGASGRSLAQ
+1790 STGRGVLGQSLAQ
-1803 KRTKEVLTAL
+1803 KRTNEVLTQL
-1813 KDGEA
+1813 KDGDA

-1843 DRKGAGFEPLDG
+1843 DRKGAGFEMLDNL
-1855 MSGWKN
+1855 SGWKN
-1861 LGGGWAYVE
+1861 LGGGCAYVE
-1870 NREKKTAIFLRE
+1870 NREKKTAMFLRE

-1905 PAKVEA
+1905 PSKVEA
-1911 MYAPRLRGN
+1911 MYAPRLCGN
-1920 SDEIRLS
+1920 SDEITIVVS
-1927 VRHYTESGNKMH
+1927 KH
-1939 SGKSVIGKVPNSPGV
+1939 